1 MTSPSK
7 YYAAAIKSV
16 FFTVLIL
23 CAFACSNN
31 DDPVSPT
38 EDGEAYWKIS
48 STVKSV
54 SGSSAIILSG
64 KTGTEWHAEVTEGT
78 EWCSFSSKDYNIT
91 TKSGQIADGLN
102 VLYVYY
108 KTNSGKTQRRA
119 QLTLRFAENAQK
131 TFDLVQ
137 LAESQENLPA
147 FNSWAE
153 LPTKVENTN
162 YQYVTHYGLLNNQTI
177 RNYSICFDKTKKA
190 ALWVAY
196 PIHDAYLRKNVERTN
211 RWAFDPIV
219 PQSFQANCVEHSYK
233 GSYDRGHQIASADR
247 VCTDEMNA
255 QTFYMSNMTPQLNRL
270 NQDMWANLENKVRN
284 NKCSDTL
291 YVVTGVYFDSNAT
304 TYDGAGNIV
313 SLPSNYY
320 KVLLRTKSGSTGK
333 AIKDCS
339 ADELISIGFW
349 VEHKSYGQDI
359 PRSIC
364 TKVADIEAK
373 TGFTFFPQVSASVKQ
388 QNNPTQWG
396 IN

>member
-1 MTSPSK
+1 MTSPPK

-162 YQYVTHYGLLNNQTI
+162 YQYVTHYGLLTIKQFVTI
-177 RNYSICFDKTKKA
+177 RFVSI
-190 ALWVAY
+190 
-196 PIHDAYLRKNVERTN
+196 N
-211 RWAFDPIV
+211 
-219 PQSFQANCVEHSYK
+219 
-233 GSYDRGHQIASADR
+233 
-247 VCTDEMNA
+247 
-255 QTFYMSNMTPQLNRL
+255 
-270 NQDMWANLENKVRN
+270 
-284 NKCSDTL
+284 
-291 YVVTGVYFDSNAT
+291 
-304 TYDGAGNIV
+304 
-313 SLPSNYY
+313 
-320 KVLLRTKSGSTGK
+320 
-333 AIKDCS
+333 
-339 ADELISIGFW
+339 
-349 VEHKSYGQDI
+349 
-359 PRSIC
+359 
-364 TKVADIEAK
+364 
-373 TGFTFFPQVSASVKQ
+373 
-388 QNNPTQWG
+388 
-396 IN
+396 